1 MGIAA
6 KAPRGGLAEELAGLR
21 RVMVLRN
28 AEIERFE
35 DQHGGIF
42 AVWDGFMGRG
52 PKPTTTQVRDLVAL
66 GLVGGGMADIRAD
79 ALVGDLGPDSLPRL
93 YSIAQALIGVA
104 FLPDTGDGADDD
116 DAGDATEDDPGK
128 KTDPAPGE

>member
-6 KAPRGGLAEELAGLR
+6 QAPRGGLAEELAGASRAL
-21 RVMVLRN
+21 VLRN

-42 AVWDGFMGRG
+42 ALWDGFFGRAAR
-52 PKPTTTQVRDLVAL
+52 PTTRQVRDLVAY
-66 GLVGGGMADIRAD
+66 GLAGGGMSDAEADRLIS
-79 ALVGDLGPDSLPRL
+79 GLGPDHNMRL
-93 YSIAQALIGVA
+93 YRLAQALIGVA
-104 FLPDTGDGADDD
+104 FFPDTAEGGGDEPEPEAD
-116 DAGDATEDDPGK
+116 GDSAK